1 MRAVLTPRRHRGTE
15 ILDGRDVPLQLRTRS
30 HRDIAVANTLFGG
43 TRALLAAL
51 GDCADRLPRDASFLD
66 VGTGTGE
73 ATAHAARFCAT
84 RGIALRTIA
93 LDVDPALASEAR
105 RHAQHGVCAS
115 ALQLPLA
122 DDSVDVVAC
131 AQVAHH
137 FEGDALVALLREMH
151 RVARHRVI
159 ISDLR
164 RSWVAV
170 GGLWLASFPLRFHP
184 VSRHDG
190 IVSILR
196 GFTVAELETLVYDS
210 CGARADVRRRAGFR
224 LTAAWDPRPAPT
236 TPPTPAWS
244 GRRSDP

>member
-1 MRAVLTPRRHRGTE
+1 MREILTPRRHRGTE
-15 ILDGRDVPLQLRTRS
+15 ILDGRDVSLQLRTRS
-30 HRDIAVANTLFGG
+30 HRDIAVANALFGG

-73 ATAHAARFCAT
+73 ATAHAARFCAS
-84 RGIALRTIA
+84 RGITLRTIA
-93 LDVDPALASEAR
+93 LDVDPALAAHAR
-105 RHAQHGVCAS
+105 RHAQHGLCAS

-122 DDSVDVVAC
+122 DRSVDVVAC

-137 FEGDALVALLREMH
+137 FEGDALVTLLREMH
-151 RVARHRVI
+151 RVARHCVI
-159 ISDLR
+159 VSDLR
-164 RSWVAV
+164 RSWLAV

-196 GFTVAELETLVYDS
+196 GFTVAELEALVYDS
-210 CGARADVRRRAGFR
+210 CDARAEVRRRLGFR
-224 LTAAWDPRPAPT
+224 LTAAWDPGAASRHSTDARRAGARPE
-236 TPPTPAWS
+236 S
-244 GRRSDP
+244 